1 MPADVSPRLLI
12 SFDSLHAL
20 VAGAALAVY
29 ADVACRGCLGLL
41 TPKGFTGYPDGC
53 TIADDDTIFIAFWNG
68 GCVGRYNPNT
78 GALIK
83 RYVGDSSSVF
93 KISMV
98 RYELLAQG
106 MACVLVTYS
115 SLLLRPARLRL
126 CCSFCCCVVVVA
138 LLLLLLLLVLLL
150 LLLVLCM
157 LCVVGISFGVCCC
170 CVVFLI
176 AAGASHRYMVP
187 GATQVTSCAFG
198 GPDLDQLYITTA
210 AAGIAEDRLAP
221 GADQENAG
229 HLFRL
234 DLSAEGVKGVPA
246 FSYTM

>member
-1 MPADVSPRLLI
+1 
-12 SFDSLHAL
+12 
-20 VAGAALAVY
+20 
-29 ADVACRGCLGLL
+29 
-41 TPKGFTGYPDGC
+41 
-53 TIADDDTIFIAFWNG
+53 
-68 GCVGRYNPNT
+68 
-78 GALIK
+78 
-83 RYVGDSSSVF
+83 
-93 KISMV
+93 
-98 RYELLAQG
+98 
-106 MACVLVTYS
+106 
-115 SLLLRPARLRL
+115 
-126 CCSFCCCVVVVA
+126 
-138 LLLLLLLLVLLL
+138 
-150 LLLVLCM
+150 M